1 MQRAAARH
9 VEIFPAGAIHVVNE
23 IEDALIVTVGGF
35 EQNSACAVPEEHASC
50 PILVIQDRRHDVAA
64 DYERLLLRAC
74 TNELRAHCQRVNK
87 SGARRGKI
95 ESPGICSPKLVLNQA
110 GGGG

>member
-9 VEIFPAGAIHVVNE
+9 VEIFPARAIHVVNK
-23 IEDALIVTVGGF
+23 IEDALIITVGGF
-35 EQNSACAVPEEHASC
+35 EQDSACSVAEEHASC

-74 TNELRAHCQRVNK
+74 ADELRANSQRVNK
-87 SGARRGKI
+87 AGARRGKI
-95 ESPGICSPKLVLNQA
+95 ESPGICSPK
-110 GGGG
+110 